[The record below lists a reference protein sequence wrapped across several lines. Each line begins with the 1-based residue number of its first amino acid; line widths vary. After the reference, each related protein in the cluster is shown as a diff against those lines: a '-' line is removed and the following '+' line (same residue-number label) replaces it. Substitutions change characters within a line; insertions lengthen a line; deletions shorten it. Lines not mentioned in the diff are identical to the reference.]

1 MAPPPWLERLR
12 SRLVPAPT
20 LGQAWEREEQRR
32 RLAAYLTDPSL
43 PFAAQE
49 TRGEGLGGTPGIAAA
64 LEGHRHA
71 FEKRHDRAAEAFH
84 RAVLAMPTQED
95 EADDAARHLRLCRS
109 LAMMLLARSAVRA
122 GLADKAWPE
131 LGTADAIAAEAVA
144 REPMQLHLHFEHAEL
159 LVERGRAAAA
169 FALLLEAR
177 ALAAAPPMRM
187 KLAAAAMDA
196 AAASDDAALLDR
208 AEAAFVAPLLAP
220 GRDDGPKDSGRSDAA
235 VRDWLWFV
243 AFHAG
248 RVAYMRAMLSARE
261 DVPARKFAGVAARR
275 FSRAGVLAATT
286 QSLPAETAQAIGNWR
301 RSSLRLVAQHALA
314 AGRPVLAARRLAE
327 TGEPEGAAMAERLRD
342 WVRSGRPPR
351 QAALA
356 LLAGEP
362 VEETERFAFDV
373 LSRTA
378 SSWRE
383 EGRVAMAIPAEPIV
397 VGAAAPLLVDGA
409 LANRLL
415 HDEVLPSI
423 RRLRERLRQRYGLAL
438 PSVRLRGDGAEPGSA
453 RAILD
458 GVEELTL
465 AIPPD
470 CHLVAA
476 SMSQGG
482 VPAPLIE
489 GEPYRWAPGDA
500 SPRGRDILPA
510 DFVLIGLLEDAFLRR
525 MATHLGLDV
534 AATILSDLPAAML
547 KPAVR
552 ALRALIAE
560 RMPVGL
566 PEMSAMLRER
576 LDAGDE
582 PSAIVARLRAAPG
595 FRRHLWGNEKWRTP
609 ITLDAKDVEVLSR
622 RSDWPLDTDAQ
633 ARLEADVS
641 ARVRDVAEP
650 VLVVSSPALRA
661 RLASAL
667 APRFSGFPVLAES
680 EREERR

>member
-1 MAPPPWLERLR
+1 MPK
-12 SRLVPAPT
+12 PT
-20 LGQAWEREEQRR
+20 PGEAWQREEQRR

-49 TRGEGLGGTPGIAAA
+49 ARGEGLGGTPGIAAA

-84 RAVLAMPTQED
+84 RAVLDMPTPED
-95 EADDAARHLRLCRS
+95 ESDDAARHLRLCRS

-122 GLADKAWPE
+122 GLGDRVWPE

-159 LVERGRAAAA
+159 LVERGKAASA

-177 ALAAAPPMRM
+177 ALTAAPPMRM

-196 AAASDDAALLDR
+196 AAASDDATVLER
-208 AEAAFVAPLLAP
+208 AEATFVAPLLAP
-220 GRDDGPKDSGRSDAA
+220 GRDDGPKDGGRHDVA

-248 RVAYMRAMLSARE
+248 RVAYMRALLAAR
-261 DVPARKFAGVAARR
+261 DVVPARKFAGVAARR
-275 FSRAGVLAATT
+275 FTRAGALAATT
-286 QSLPAETAQAIGNWR
+286 ATLPADTAQAIGNWR
-301 RSSLRLVAQHALA
+301 RSALRLAAQHALS

-327 TGEPEGAAMAERLRD
+327 TGETEGEAMAERLRD
-342 WVRSGRPPR
+342 WVRIGRPPR

-383 EGRVAMAIPAEPIV
+383 EGRVAMPLPMEPIV

-423 RRLRERLRQRYGLAL
+423 RRLRDRLRERYGLAL
-438 PSVRLRGDGAEPGSA
+438 PSVRLRGDGADPGSA
-453 RAILD
+453 RVILD
-458 GVEELTL
+458 GEEALTL
-465 AIPPD
+465 AIPAD
-470 CHLVAA
+470 SHLEAA
-476 SMSQGG
+476 SASPGG
-482 VPAPLIE
+482 APAPLIE
-489 GEPYRWAPGDA
+489 GEPYRWSPGSA
-500 SPRGRDILPA
+500 TPRGRDVLPA
-510 DFVLIGLLEDAFLRR
+510 DFVLIGLLEDAFVRR
-525 MATHLGLDV
+525 MATHLGLDE
-534 AATILSDLPAAML
+534 AATILPGLPAAML
-547 KPAVR
+547 PRAVH

-566 PEMSAMLRER
+566 PEMSALLRER
-576 LDAGDE
+576 LHAGDD
-582 PSAIVARLRAAPG
+582 PAAIVARLRAAPG
-595 FRRHLWGNEKWRTP
+595 FRRHLWGNEPWRTP
-609 ITLDAKDVEVLSR
+609 VRLDAKEEEALLPEAA
-622 RSDWPLDTDAQ
+622 WPLGAEAQ
-633 ARLEADVS
+633 ARLES
-641 ARVRDVAEP
+641 AVGALVRNVPEP
-650 VLVVSSPALRA
+650 VLVVTDQSLRIKLAAALTPRCSHLPI
-661 RLASAL
+661 LAD
-667 APRFSGFPVLAES
+667 S
-680 EREERR
+680 ERQVLR